1 MVGILL
7 VSNYGRGIGA
17 TILEPV
23 EKNCSKVRAIFN
35 LKQNIEGSFHEDI
48 NNLAGFVYNKT
59 AGERRRQ

>member
-1 MVGILL
+1 M

-35 LKQNIEGSFHEDI
+35 LKQNIEGSFHEDL
-48 NNLAGFVYNKT
+48 NNLAGFIYNKT